1 MTSTYSGYPEDIKL
15 KVLEFVLKA
24 ETLAYEKG
32 AGVYQFRSRQDY
44 LGVINRTESYDSL
57 RKWFIDKISESC
69 QNVKRRQENR
79 SNGVIDKAKD
89 YILANFQRD
98 ISLDDISREIDIS
111 PYYFSKIFKENTGEN
126 FIDYLTTLRIDKAKE
141 LLETTDMS
149 MKELCGEVGYAN
161 PNYFSRIF
169 KKIVGLS
176 PTEYKDK
183 V

>member
-1 MTSTYSGYPEDIKL
+1 M
-15 KVLEFVLKA
+15 
-24 ETLAYEKG
+24 
-32 AGVYQFRSRQDY
+32 
-44 LGVINRTESYDSL
+44 
-57 RKWFIDKISESC
+57 
-69 QNVKRRQENR
+69 
-79 SNGVIDKAKD
+79 
-89 YILANFQRD
+89 ANFQRD